1 MNIRIKNINHIYSKK
16 NLMQAIY
23 IKTKDDYK
31 ILPKRQSKLTS
42 DGRFTVLTAVLM
54 QFQAFRF
61 VRSLNTVWAEELN
74 FSEHFIDSAPR
85 ILAASLFRS
94 RKKKHNI
101 HVVPLVLLDESHL
114 HATFRTVTCTR
125 AVTIWGRCTKQKS
138 VNCSPISVFFL

>member
-61 VRSLNTVWAEELN
+61 VRSLNTV
-74 FSEHFIDSAPR
+74 
-85 ILAASLFRS
+85 
-94 RKKKHNI
+94 
-101 HVVPLVLLDESHL
+101 
-114 HATFRTVTCTR
+114 
-125 AVTIWGRCTKQKS
+125 
-138 VNCSPISVFFL
+138 